1 MRIIKYIFVNE
12 THSPNPTSAD
22 LGNIVPD
29 FRHSHVVSGA
39 GISREELIQLL
50 ASARKQW
57 PAAKIL
63 GLSEINGRN
72 FQASEFM
79 NSIRRELSDYPRDPK
94 T

>member
-12 THSPNPTSAD
+12 THSPSPTSAD
-22 LGNIVPD
+22 LSNIVSD

-50 ASARKQW
+50 AYIRKQW

-72 FQASEFM
+72 FRANEFM
-79 NSIRRELSDYPRDPK
+79 NYIRRTLSNLP
-94 T
+94 